1 MSSVP
6 KPSVRGALVL
16 ALLAYFVLTRF
27 VPFGRTLLY
36 PLTLLAT
43 WVHEMGHGM
52 TALVL
57 GGSFSSLDVFANG
70 SGLAYCATSQ
80 PWQAGLTAAGGL
92 LAPPI
97 AGAVL
102 LGTSRGPRSARIL
115 LAGLGVAI
123 LLSLTIWVR
132 SLTGWI
138 VLPIVAA
145 VLAAFVVWGGPRR
158 RMVFAQLIGVT
169 LAIDT
174 VSGSGYLFSASVT
187 VDGTARP
194 SDITNVA
201 QAFGGSYVLWGLLL
215 GAFSFGLLAL
225 GLFLAWRSDPQT
237 VNEPARPAP
246 RGTKT

>member
-1 MSSVP
+1 MSAP
-6 KPSVRGALVL
+6 KPSVRGALIL
-16 ALLAYFVLTRF
+16 ALLFYFFMTRF

-57 GGSFSSLDVFANG
+57 GGHFSSLDVFANG
-70 SGLAYCATSQ
+70 SGLAYTTTNH

-97 AGAVL
+97 TGAVL
-102 LGTSRGPRSARIL
+102 LSTSRGPRRARGL

-123 LLSLTIWVR
+123 VVSLAVWVR
-132 SLTGWI
+132 SFTGWI
-138 VLPIVAA
+138 ALPIVAA
-145 VLAAFVVWGGPRR
+145 LLGATVLWASERKRMVLA
-158 RMVFAQLIGVT
+158 QLVGVI

-174 VSGSGYLFSASVT
+174 VSGSGYLFTSEVT
-187 VDGTARP
+187 VDGVTRA

-201 QAFGGSYVLWGLLL
+201 RAFGGPSFLWGLLL
-215 GAFSFGLLAL
+215 AAISFALL
-225 GLFLAWRSDPQT
+225 GLGLHLAWRTPRAAASGA
-237 VNEPARPAP
+237 AR
-246 RGTKT
+246 KK

>member
-1 MSSVP
+1 MLRMGDQAP
-6 KPSVRGALVL
+6 KPSVRRALIIALVV
-16 ALLAYFVLTRF
+16 YFFVTRF

-70 SGLAYCATSQ
+70 SGLAHCATSQ
-80 PWQAGLTAAGGL
+80 PWQSGLTAAGGL

-97 AGAVL
+97 VGAVL
-102 LGTSRGPRSARIL
+102 LATSRGPRRARIL

-123 LLSLTIWVR
+123 LLSLAIWVR
-132 SLTGWI
+132 SVTGWI
-138 VLPIVAA
+138 ALPIVAA
-145 VLAAFVVWGGPRR
+145 VLTAFVVWGGPRR

-174 VSGSGYLFSASVT
+174 VSGSGYLFTASVT
-187 VDGTARP
+187 VDGTERP
-194 SDITNVA
+194 SDITNFA
-201 QAFGGSYVLWGLLL
+201 HAFGGPYLAWGLLL
-215 GAFSFGLLAL
+215 AAISFGLLGL
-225 GLFLAWRSDPQT
+225 GLYLAWHGDGA
-237 VNEPARPAP
+237 PAKKSR
-246 RGTKT
+246 